1 MSAPD
6 LKLRRVMLK
15 LSGEALCGDTGYG
28 VDPATLRSISMEV
41 GEVHALGAEVALVIG
56 GGNIFRGLR
65 GSAQGMDRASA
76 DYMGMLATVINALAL
91 ADAIQACGA
100 QARVMSPFTVGGY
113 TEPFSARV
121 ARRHLVDGHVVLLSG
136 GTGNP
141 FFTTD
146 TTAALRAA
154 EVGADV
160 LVKATKVDGVYS
172 ADPRTNPDAER
183 YAKLTY
189 RDVIERNLGV
199 MDITAI
205 TLCMENEI
213 PVVVCDLWQPGAVQ
227 SVLAGDQSTGT
238 WIGSA

>member
-1 MSAPD
+1 MSDGRPP
-6 LKLRRVMLK
+6 RVLLK
-15 LSGEALCGDTGYG
+15 LSGEALSGEGGAGIVRDDLARTA
-28 VDPATLRSISMEV
+28 DLIARLREKD
-41 GEVHALGAEVALVIG
+41 AEIALVIG
-56 GGNIFRGLR
+56 GGNLLR
-65 GSAQGMDRASA
+65 GAELAGGDLERTTA
-76 DYMGMLATVINALAL
+76 DGMGMLATVINALAL

-100 QARVMSPFTVGGY
+100 RARVMSPFTVGGY

-121 ARRHLVDGHVVLLSG
+121 ARRHLEDGHVVLLSG

-154 EVGADV
+154 EVGAD
-160 LVKATKVDGVYS
+160 LLIKATKVDGVYS

-183 YAKLTY
+183 YAALTY
-189 RDVIERNLGV
+189 REVIERNLGV

-205 TLCMENEI
+205 TLCMENDI

-227 SVLAGDQSTGT
+227 SVLTGDRTTGT